1 MDNLPNDIL
10 NKIFKYKH
18 QLEMND
24 VMSELTQL
32 RICCRYLFSLSFV
45 KSATYLT
52 YDNIRKPCIDLNNLH
67 VESHELLE
75 VLRTN
80 PYIII

>member
-24 VMSELTQL
+24 VLNELSQI
-32 RICCRYLFSLSFV
+32 RINCRYMFSLSFV
-45 KSATYLT
+45 KSITYLT
-52 YDNIRKPCIDLNNLH
+52 HDNIRKPCIDLNNLH
-67 VESHELLE
+67 VESHELLA
-75 VLRTN
+75 VLKTN

>member
-1 MDNLPNDIL
+1 MNSLPNDIL
-10 NKIFKYKH
+10 NNIFKYKH
-18 QLEMND
+18 QLEMSD
-24 VMSELTQL
+24 VLDELTQL

-52 YDNIRKPCIDLNNLH
+52 YDNIRKPCIDLNNLQ
-67 VESHELLE
+67 VESHELLA

-80 PYIII
+80 PYVVI

>member
-1 MDNLPNDIL
+1 MNRLPNDIL

-24 VMSELTQL
+24 VMNELTQL

-52 YDNIRKPCIDLNNLH
+52 YDNILKPCIDLNNLH